1 MKVKSGLK
9 VYRGNLI
16 YLFMFTDAQWYI
28 GVLKVV
34 YLKDFEGKN

>member
-1 MKVKSGLK
+1 MSGLK

-16 YLFMFTDAQWYI
+16 YLFMFTDTQWYI

-34 YLKDFEGKN
+34 VYLKEFEGEN